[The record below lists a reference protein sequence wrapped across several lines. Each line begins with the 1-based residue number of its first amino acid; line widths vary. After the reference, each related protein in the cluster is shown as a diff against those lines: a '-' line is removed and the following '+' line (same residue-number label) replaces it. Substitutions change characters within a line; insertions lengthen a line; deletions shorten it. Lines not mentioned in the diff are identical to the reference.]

1 MAVDY
6 TGIAT
11 LVASLTASAV
21 TLISL
26 MRQGRNKAS
35 TDEKLE
41 TIKASTDAKLE
52 VLHSLT
58 NGQSEK
64 VIALSQALGVE
75 QGKVMGADQ
84 ERANPTGH
92 VP

>member
-35 TDEKLE
+35 TDEQL
-41 TIKASTDAKLE
+41 AVFHNLA
-52 VLHSLT
+52 
-58 NGQSEK
+58 NGQSAKVADISEKLGIEKGK
-64 VIALSQALGVE
+64 VI
-75 QGKVMGADQ
+75 GADQ
-84 ERANPTGH
+84 ERENPTER
-92 VP
+92 VTK